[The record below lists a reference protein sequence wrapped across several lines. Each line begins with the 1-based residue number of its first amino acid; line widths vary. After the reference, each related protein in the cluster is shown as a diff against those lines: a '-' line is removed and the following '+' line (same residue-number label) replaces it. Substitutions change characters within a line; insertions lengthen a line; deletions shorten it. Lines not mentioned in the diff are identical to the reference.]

1 MEYTL
6 LDFNV
11 LDSRQGNA
19 VNIESE
25 NSVPFDIKRIYYI
38 FNTERYAVRGRH
50 AHHNLEQAIICVS
63 GACDF
68 ILDDGK
74 ERETIHLDD
83 PSRALYIKNNIWRE
97 FTNFTEDCVVMVLA
111 SEHYNEDDYIR
122 DYNKFIDTVNFEK
135 NK

>member
-6 LDFNV
+6 LNFKV
-11 LDSRQGNA
+11 LDNQQGSA

-25 NSVPFDIKRIYYI
+25 NTVPFEIKRIYYI
-38 FNTERYAVRGRH
+38 FDTERYAVRGRH

-74 ERETIHLDD
+74 ERITVHLDN
-83 PSRALYIKNNIWRE
+83 PAQALYIKNNIWRE

-111 SEHYNEDDYIR
+111 SEHYNADDYIR
-122 DYNKFIDTVNFEK
+122 DYDEFLDQVSSLK

>member
-6 LDFNV
+6 LNFKV
-11 LDSRQGNA
+11 LNNQQGNA

-25 NSVPFDIKRIYYI
+25 STVPFEIKRIYYI
-38 FNTERYAVRGRH
+38 FDTERYAVRGRH

-74 ERETIHLDD
+74 ERVTVHLDN
-83 PSRALYIKNNIWRE
+83 PAQALYIKNNIWRE

-111 SEHYNEDDYIR
+111 SEHYNADDYIR
-122 DYNKFIDTVNFEK
+122 DYNEFLDRISLLK